1 MTLRSLLL
9 QYQFVLRLFPRPR
22 CLSVAYLID
31 RISTNDTRLVDDNWL
46 VSHYPPAAI
55 YEIQK
60 CVFLKLNSFISRTSI
75 NTSLVSM

>member
-22 CLSVAYLID
+22 SLSVAYLID
-31 RISTNDTRLVDDNWL
+31 RKSTNDTRLVDDNWL
-46 VSHYPPAAI
+46 VSHYPPAA

-60 CVFLKLNSFISRTSI
+60 CVFLKLNSFISRASI
-75 NTSLVSM
+75 NTSLVSV